1 MKSFKGYLQERFQ
14 EWKSGSAPAW
24 TESLSTMLFDLPR
37 AGLKDLKIPLSP
49 SIMSRVWPKSVRSKA
64 FHLTD
69 FDGLKKLKG
78 MQKGKK
84 SISAFYNMDDYIIS
98 SGIKTEGGYVVELEG
113 DVLAASPDDVSS
125 QPDKS
130 GRRWITFSSLM
141 NPSTAADP
149 GLGGSSKLKG
159 IDKDLEK
166 LLINIIVKYDDDPSD
181 SSSYKPTQSELSF
194 DWAYLGKSIGGKQKS
209 LIIADY
215 IDGMEKIMKKHSKS
229 LRSVL
234 TDYTKK
240 RTLESDPDSG
250 DTAMWD
256 ELVVNNFTIQ
266 KIHVSPEFSPDFA
279 NLEKGEGGDRM
290 YTFQNKDKDIEGFP
304 FELYYEVGDMVDYI
318 NRTLR

>member
-1 MKSFKGYLQERFQ
+1 MKTFKQYLKE
-14 EWKSGSAPAW
+14 GPPAW

-37 AGLKDLKIPLSP
+37 EGLKDLKIPLSP
-49 SIMSRVWPKSVRSKA
+49 AIFKRIWPESVRSRV

-69 FDGLKKLKG
+69 LDGIRKLKK
-78 MQKGKK
+78 MQGKK
-84 SISAFYNMDDYIIS
+84 RSISAFYNIEDYILAG
-98 SGIKTEGGYVVELEG
+98 GIKTEGGYVVELEG
-113 DVLAASPDDVSS
+113 DVLAASPDDISS

-130 GRRWITFSSLM
+130 GRRWITVSSLM

-149 GLGGSSKLKG
+149 GLGGKAKLRGIEDDIQAVLVEILKKNGENVDIVNSSNVIG
-159 IDKDLEK
+159 LEW
-166 LLINIIVKYDDDPSD
+166 S
-181 SSSYKPTQSELSF
+181 
-194 DWAYLGKSIGGKQKS
+194 ALGMKTGGKEKS
-209 LIIADY
+209 LIIKDY

-240 RTLESDPDSG
+240 RTLEPDPDSG

-266 KIHVSPEFSPDFA
+266 KIHVGPEHGPDF
-279 NLEKGEGGDRM
+279 ED
-290 YTFQNKDKDIEGFP
+290 DDDIDGFP
-304 FELYYEVGDMVDYI
+304 FELYHDTGDIVDYI

>member
-1 MKSFKGYLQERFQ
+1 MKSFKGYLQEKFQ
-14 EWKSGSAPAW
+14 DWKSGDAPAW

-141 NPSTAADP
+141 NPSTASDP
-149 GLGGSSKLKG
+149 GLGGGSKLKG
-159 IDKDLEK
+159 IEKDLQNVLEEILRK
-166 LLINIIVKYDDDPSD
+166 NGEDVQPGSRDNIIGLQWSG
-181 SSSYKPTQSELSF
+181 
-194 DWAYLGKSIGGKQKS
+194 LGMKTGGKEKSI
-209 LIIADY
+209 IIKDY
-215 IDGMEKIMKKHSKS
+215 IDGMEKIMKKYSKP

-234 TDYTKK
+234 TDYTNKK
-240 RTLESDPDSG
+240 TLEPDPDSG

-266 KIHVSPEFSPDFA
+266 KIHVGPGFSPDFA
-279 NLEKGEGGDRM
+279 PLEKGEGGERM
-290 YTFQNKDKDIEGFP
+290 YTFGDRDADIEGFP

-318 NRTLR
+318 NRTLK